1 MKLSRED
8 VQHVAMLAR
17 IELTPE
23 EEDLYA
29 EQLGSILEFFDRLK
43 GVDTTRVEPT
53 SHVLEIVNVL
63 REDERRESYPPA
75 EILRNAPDPS
85 ASFFRVP
92 KILD

>member
-1 MKLSRED
+1 MKLSREA
-8 VQHVAMLAR
+8 VQYVAMLAR

-43 GVDTTRVEPT
+43 EVDTTRVEPT
-53 SHVLEIVNVL
+53 SHVLEIVNAL
-63 REDERRESYPPA
+63 REDERKESYPTA

-85 ASFFRVP
+85 ALFFRVP